1 MPAICV
7 TARMVPSSTGQSLCA
22 CRDVEYP

>member
-22 CRDVEYP
+22 CRDVE